1 MSKYQGSG
9 GKKPRTP
16 VITNDNLF
24 SKDKVELLLGVGEGQ
39 IFGLED
45 GFKSFFAGE
54 IPLRDKD
61 NNNLL
66 RELTPQEYKGIPTA
80 ETVTFALGGES
91 STQSVGVNILQK
103 TPVVRYTPEH
113 YRGRMTKLDVRI
125 NIAQLYEED
134 SLGNVNPNTAEFR
147 IEYKTARGADPWVVL
162 DFSNASPIS
171 FPDLSGITFAVAT
184 HTDGK
189 NKYRLTG
196 KTGQGFVI
204 DFRTNITTLTNDDYI
219 IREIGRASCRERVSS
234 PV

>member
-103 TPVVRYTPEH
+103 TPVVRYTPEQ
-113 YRGRMTKLDVRI
+113 YRGRMKKLDVRI
-125 NIAQLYEED
+125 NIAQL
-134 SLGNVNPNTAEFR
+134 
-147 IEYKTARGADPWVVL
+147 
-162 DFSNASPIS
+162 
-171 FPDLSGITFAVAT
+171 
-184 HTDGK
+184 
-189 NKYRLTG
+189 
-196 KTGQGFVI
+196 
-204 DFRTNITTLTNDDYI
+204 
-219 IREIGRASCRERVSS
+219 
-234 PV
+234 